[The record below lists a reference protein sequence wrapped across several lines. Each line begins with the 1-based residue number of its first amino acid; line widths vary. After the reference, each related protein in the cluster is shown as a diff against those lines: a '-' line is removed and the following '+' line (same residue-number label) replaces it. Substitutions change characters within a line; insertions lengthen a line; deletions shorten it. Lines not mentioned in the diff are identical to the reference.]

1 MPDNDVTQIT
11 TSQASAS
18 RPVRER
24 VGLAIEGSDAAR
36 AVQTIVAAEAAGV
49 RQIWMT
55 QGGVTPDTLITFT
68 AAAMKTTTIRLGTA
82 IIPAYPRHPL
92 FLAQQAL
99 AINDI
104 APGRLRLGV
113 GTSHRPVIEGT
124 YGIKMTKPLAYLREY
139 VTILRAALWEGKVD
153 HHGNFFDVNAT
164 LARPPHVPILIST
177 LRENAFRLAGEI
189 SDGALPWLCPVPY
202 LLNTGLPALRAAAD
216 SSGRSAPP
224 LIAHV
229 LVALHQ
235 DRQAALEAAR
245 NRLRTYATLP
255 FYASMF
261 ADAGFPVAADGSI
274 SDSLVDSLV
283 VSGDETTVA
292 ARFNELL
299 NSGLDELLVL
309 PIPVTDADS
318 ELTQLTHVIGQL

>member
-1 MPDNDVTQIT
+1 MPDNNATPIT
-11 TSQASAS
+11 TAQASAN

-24 VGLAIEGSDAAR
+24 VGLVVDGSDAAR

-55 QGGVTPDTLITFT
+55 QGSVTPDTLITFT
-68 AAAMKTTTIRLGTA
+68 AAATKTTTIRLGTA

-92 FLAQQAL
+92 FLAQQAQ

-113 GTSHRPVIEGT
+113 GTSHRPIIEGT
-124 YGIKMTKPLAYLREY
+124 YGIKMTKPLTYLREY
-139 VTILRAALWEGKVD
+139 VTILRSALWEGKVD
-153 HHGNFFDVNAT
+153 YHGSFFHVNAT
-164 LARPPHVPILIST
+164 LPHSSHVPVLIST

-202 LLNTGLPALRAAAD
+202 LLNKALPALQDAAG
-216 SSGRSAPP
+216 SSGRPVPP

-235 DRQAALEAAR
+235 DRQAALEVARRMLRRYAA
-245 NRLRTYATLP
+245 LP

-261 ADAGFPVAADGSI
+261 AEVGFPVAADGSI
-274 SDSLVDSLV
+274 SDDLVDSLV
-283 VSGDETTVA
+283 VSGDETAVA
-292 ARFNELL
+292 SHFNKLL
-299 NSGLDELLVL
+299 HSGLDELLALHV
-309 PIPVTDADS
+309 PVVDASS
-318 ELTQLTHVIGQL
+318 ELSQLTSLIGQL